1 MVFVVGA
8 RGFDL
13 VEEGEEVVGVYM
25 LDSANSCAYS
35 TVWINPVGF
44 VAEYNFEF
52 VVNSA
57 LTNYVFST
65 MVALINTPYSKTTLE
80 YENWRLWRLEGW
92 ELFGV
97 RSYSQSRLYS
107 PFIPGYFNFR
117 ASIRERTLMHQSLSY
132 HDNNDQSLSPTPIAL
147 VV

>member
-1 MVFVVGA
+1 MVFIVGT

-25 LDSANSCAYS
+25 LDSVNSCAYS
-35 TVWINPVGF
+35 IVWINPVGF
-44 VAEYNFEF
+44 AEEYNFEF
-52 VVNSA
+52 VIDSA

-80 YENWRLWRLEGW
+80 YGNWRLEGW

-107 PFIPGYFNFR
+107 PFIPDYFSFR
-117 ASIRERTLMHQSLSY
+117 ASVRESTLMHQSLSY
-132 HDNNDQSLSPTPIAL
+132 HNNNDQSLSPTPIAL